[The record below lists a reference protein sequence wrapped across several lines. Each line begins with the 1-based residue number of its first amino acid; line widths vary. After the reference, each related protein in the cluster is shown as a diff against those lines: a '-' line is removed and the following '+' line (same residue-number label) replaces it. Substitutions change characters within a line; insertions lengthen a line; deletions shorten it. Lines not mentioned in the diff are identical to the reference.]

1 MTFDEF
7 LKDYLNYDDETLAQ
21 ATSDQAIMNRSLLSS
36 VSIISE
42 FKEEVVSYSPFGSS
56 QTRVQTASY
65 AGSGVIIDIDKETGD
80 MYVVTNCHVVYS
92 SSGVNDKYCD
102 NISLYFY
109 GGEFIDTCKMTAE
122 IVGATKN
129 YDIAVLKVTASD
141 VVKNS
146 NAVAAEWSTD
156 EETYVGQTVYA
167 VGNPKGEKM
176 SVTKGIVSRDT
187 EYISIDLEGTSTT
200 ADDYNYRVM
209 RTDTAI
215 NGGNSGG
222 GLFNMD
228 GKIVGIVNAKSVS
241 DDIDNMGY
249 ALPAATTRRVV
260 QNILD
265 NYDGTETHGLTRA
278 YIGITTTIMS
288 STARYNTEKNV
299 TEIFETVGVSV
310 VEASSKFYRD
320 ISIGDIITHIQVKD
334 ADGNIKEDLDVNRHH
349 NTTDAMLSV
358 RAGYTVTLTITRN
371 GTEMQLSQVYAAS
384 DLKTDV

>member
-1 MTFDEF
+1 
-7 LKDYLNYDDETLAQ
+7 
-21 ATSDQAIMNRSLLSS
+21 
-36 VSIISE
+36 
-42 FKEEVVSYSPFGSS
+42 
-56 QTRVQTASY
+56 
-65 AGSGVIIDIDKETGD
+65 
-80 MYVVTNCHVVYS
+80 
-92 SSGVNDKYCD
+92 
-102 NISLYFY
+102 
-109 GGEFIDTCKMTAE
+109 
-122 IVGATKN
+122 
-129 YDIAVLKVTASD
+129 
-141 VVKNS
+141 
-146 NAVAAEWSTD
+146 
-156 EETYVGQTVYA
+156 
-167 VGNPKGEKM
+167 
-176 SVTKGIVSRDT
+176 
-187 EYISIDLEGTSTT
+187 
-200 ADDYNYRVM
+200 M